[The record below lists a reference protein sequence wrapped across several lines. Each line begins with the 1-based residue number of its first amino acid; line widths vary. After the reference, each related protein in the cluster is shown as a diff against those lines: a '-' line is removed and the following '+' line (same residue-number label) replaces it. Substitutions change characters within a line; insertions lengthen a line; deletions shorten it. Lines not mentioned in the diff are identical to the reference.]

1 MKRITLAA
9 WSGILSLALI
19 VTLSATLSTNAE
31 AQSSSS
37 GNLDFTADKVL
48 IVVAAV
54 AVVAVVVFVVVHKSG
69 KRTLTGCVSTN
80 PNGMT
85 LMDEKDKQLYVLS
98 GDTSGI
104 VAGDRMKL
112 QVAKVKTKGA
122 PVAWTTRKVVKDFG
136 VCHP

>member
-19 VTLSATLSTNAE
+19 VTLSATLSTNAQ

-54 AVVAVVVFVVVHKSG
+54 AVAAVVVFVVVHKSG

-80 PNGMT
+80 PNGTT
-85 LMDEKDKQLYVLS
+85 LMDQKDKQLYVLS

-104 VAGDRMKL
+104 IAGDRMKL
-112 QVAKVKTKGA
+112 QVAKVKTKGG
-122 PVAWTTRKVVKDFG
+122 PVVWTARKVVKDFG